1 MLRSHELAALAL
13 AASTALFGCAARTK
27 TAAVPDC
34 SSSARVSVPK
44 GCYSTVFN
52 GALEIRC
59 DNGET
64 TRYIC
69 ATPKH

>member
-1 MLRSHELAALAL
+1 MIPSTKLLAL
-13 AASTALFGCAARTK
+13 AACMSIFGCAAKTK
-27 TAAVPDC
+27 TAAVPGC
-34 SSSARVSVPK
+34 TPTATVSVPK
-44 GCYSTVFN
+44 RCYSIVFN

-69 ATPKH
+69 AIPKQ

>member
-1 MLRSHELAALAL
+1 MIPSTKLIALAL
-13 AASTALFGCAARTK
+13 AACISGCAAKSK
-27 TAAVPDC
+27 TAAVPGC
-34 SSSARVSVPK
+34 APTAAVSVPK
-44 GCYSTVFN
+44 RCYSIVFN

-69 ATPKH
+69 ATPKQ

>member
-1 MLRSHELAALAL
+1 MSRSAHFIALAL
-13 AASTALFGCAARTK
+13 IACICLSGCATK
-27 TAAVPDC
+27 IETAAVPGC
-34 SSSARVSVPK
+34 SSSARVSVPR

-64 TRYIC
+64 TRYTC
-69 ATPKH
+69 ATPKQ

>member
-1 MLRSHELAALAL
+1 MIPSTKLVALAL
-13 AASTALFGCAARTK
+13 ASCIAISGCAAKSK
-27 TAAVPDC
+27 TATVPGC
-34 SSSARVSVPK
+34 SPSAAVSVPK
-44 GCYSTVFN
+44 RCYSIVFN

-69 ATPKH
+69 SPPKQ

>member
-1 MLRSHELAALAL
+1 MIPSTKFLALAL
-13 AASTALFGCAARTK
+13 AVSLAAGCAAKSK
-27 TAAVPDC
+27 TAAVPGC
-34 SSSARVSVPK
+34 APTAAVSVPK
-44 GCYSTVFN
+44 HCYSIVFN

-69 ATPKH
+69 ATPKQ